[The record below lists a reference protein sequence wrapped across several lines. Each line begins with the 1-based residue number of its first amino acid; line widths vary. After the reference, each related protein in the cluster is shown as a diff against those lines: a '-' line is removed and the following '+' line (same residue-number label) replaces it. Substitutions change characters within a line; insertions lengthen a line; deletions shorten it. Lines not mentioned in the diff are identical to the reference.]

1 MRPTVISS
9 RNWPRPPK
17 VSPPASGARVDAV
30 NSAISAVR
38 SIQIGSSIQS
48 GPMDSRAAQIA
59 FAAPRPQIPCSSALM
74 LMRSPCA
81 LRIASKGA
89 MPAFRSSGEIFMPSR
104 APAAKSNGQ
113 IFIDAMLI
121 CSNSAASSSGA
132 GIVDADIV
140 PGRAAEQRVEW
151 LAGRLPDNVP
161 ERHVD
166 RRGGADLGAGAAEA
180 DIRPCRAGQRL
191 DAASVRADEGGRD
204 PLVDVGVDRGTAE
217 PALAKPDQALV
228 SMDANPDQRRA
239 RGEAHRLDL
248 GDLHRSPKH
257 PRQRSALEPKAPSR
271 PWTAETEAVPLNT
284 ARARPFRVDP
294 VGVNI
299 APLGKSAVGTLDGLR
314 LQALRERWHP
324 RSLQPVS

>member
-1 MRPTVISS
+1 MP
-9 RNWPRPPK
+9 
-17 VSPPASGARVDAV
+17 
-30 NSAISAVR
+30 
-38 SIQIGSSIQS
+38 S
-48 GPMDSRAAQIA
+48 GPRNGFRGS
-59 FAAPRPQIPCSSALM
+59 APEILWPDVRRLRDVVRP
-74 LMRSPCA
+74 
-81 LRIASKGA
+81 
-89 MPAFRSSGEIFMPSR
+89 
-104 APAAKSNGQ
+104 
-113 IFIDAMLI
+113 
-121 CSNSAASSSGA
+121 GA

-228 SMDANPDQRRA
+228 SMDANPDQRQA

-248 GDLHRSPKH
+248 GDLHRSPNILANGALLSRRPPPPACH
-257 PRQRSALEPKAPSR
+257 SRSITTILWKLAFTTFRTPTSPQLR
-271 PWTAETEAVPLNT
+271 TTRFGC
-284 ARARPFRVDP
+284 RAR
-294 VGVNI
+294 
-299 APLGKSAVGTLDGLR
+299 
-314 LQALRERWHP
+314 
-324 RSLQPVS
+324 

>member
-1 MRPTVISS
+1 MP
-9 RNWPRPPK
+9 
-17 VSPPASGARVDAV
+17 
-30 NSAISAVR
+30 
-38 SIQIGSSIQS
+38 S
-48 GPMDSRAAQIA
+48 GPRNGFRGS
-59 FAAPRPQIPCSSALM
+59 APEILWPDVRRLRDVVRP
-74 LMRSPCA
+74 R
-81 LRIASKGA
+81 
-89 MPAFRSSGEIFMPSR
+89 
-104 APAAKSNGQ
+104 
-113 IFIDAMLI
+113 
-121 CSNSAASSSGA
+121 A

-151 LAGRLPDNVP
+151 LAGRPPENVP

-166 RRGGADLGAGAAEA
+166 RRDGADFDAGAAEA

-191 DAASVRADEGGRD
+191 DAARVRADEGRRD

-271 PWTAETEAVPLNT
+271 PWTADTEAVPST
-284 ARARPFRVDP
+284 PRAPDLSGLIRWASISGHLASRR
-294 VGVNI
+294 
-299 APLGKSAVGTLDGLR
+299 SSLR
-314 LQALRERWHP
+314 LQAFREP
-324 RSLQPVS
+324 APTFTPPVSPDPRRGLPATGESS